1 MRSHSPGYTCKLVG
15 RSLRASLAV
24 ALAKDASVSRSC
36 FSEHTILQSG
46 QRRRSDTCLMSPCGG
61 SEMQPN
67 FCSTH
72 LPRLSP
78 TALSDIGAA
87 RIQKG
92 ERTRGRTPAQCG
104 SVNLKTTAE
113 GSLGPMLCAEPARAE
128 STCGVPHGFR
138 TLYLELEDLDRYQ
151 FEAHAARKLQRLAA
165 HCAGNRRDRWRN
177 KTALN
182 SCNVPHKPRREQACD
197 QHALQEHIAL
207 TQKARICR
215 SVNGVCF
222 ICLHQSELVKRLW
235 TYGLQ
240 HLAI

>member
-1 MRSHSPGYTCKLVG
+1 MRSQSPGKLVG
-15 RSLRASLAV
+15 RSLRASLAI

-36 FSEHTILQSG
+36 FSEPTILQSG

-61 SEMQPN
+61 SEMQTN

-72 LPRLSP
+72 LPRLPP

-128 STCGVPHGFR
+128 STCGVPRAGFR
-138 TLYLELEDLDRYQ
+138 TLYLDNLDRNQ

-207 TQKARICR
+207 T
-215 SVNGVCF
+215 
-222 ICLHQSELVKRLW
+222 
-235 TYGLQ
+235 
-240 HLAI
+240 